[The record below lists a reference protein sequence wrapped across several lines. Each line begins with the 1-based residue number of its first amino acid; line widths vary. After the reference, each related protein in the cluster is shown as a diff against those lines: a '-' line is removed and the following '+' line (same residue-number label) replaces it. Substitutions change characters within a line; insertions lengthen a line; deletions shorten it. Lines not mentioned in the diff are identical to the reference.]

1 MDSIWD
7 AVGTIAGIS
16 LILILIPLAPYIL
29 GALIGQIGRFFRN
42 LFGGDD
48 DI

>member
-7 AVGTIAGIS
+7 ALGASVGIS

-29 GALIGQIGRFFRN
+29 GALIGQIARFFRN